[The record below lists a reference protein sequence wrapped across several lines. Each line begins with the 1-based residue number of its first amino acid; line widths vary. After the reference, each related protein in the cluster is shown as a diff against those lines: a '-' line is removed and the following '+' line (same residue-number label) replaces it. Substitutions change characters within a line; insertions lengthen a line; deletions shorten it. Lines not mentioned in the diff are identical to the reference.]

1 MPSASRGADRG
12 SAETARQDYDRA
24 VADQGAQQR
33 HFSDSDLPSLS
44 MEALEIYN
52 RTKEKFG
59 DRILEIVDKKLDPWM
74 VVDPA
79 ALVEVCQYLK
89 NDPATAFDCLSN
101 ESGVDYKDRI
111 EVVYHLFSYQHR
123 HQVVLKVKLPREN
136 PVVTTLENVWKSAN
150 WMEREIYD
158 LLGVNFEGHSD
169 MRRILMPEDW
179 IGYPLRKDFVE
190 PAEYHGIS
198 TVRESPIVRLD
209 TKKK

>member
-1 MPSASRGADRG
+1 
-12 SAETARQDYDRA
+12 
-24 VADQGAQQR
+24 
-33 HFSDSDLPSLS
+33 
-44 MEALEIYN
+44 MEPLEIYN
-52 RTKEKFG
+52 RAKEKFS
-59 DRILEIVDKKLDPWM
+59 DRILEIVDKKPDPWM

-89 NDPATAFDCLSN
+89 DDATTAFDCLSN

-136 PVVTTLENVWKSAN
+136 PSVATLENVWKSAN

-169 MRRILMPEDW
+169 MRRLLMPEDW
-179 IGYPLRKDFVE
+179 IGHPLRKDFVE
-190 PAEYHGIS
+190 PQEYHGIS
-198 TVRESPIVRLD
+198 TVRESPIIRL
-209 TKKK
+209 KP